1 MTAGVPAQPDAFN
14 GVLIVDKPA
23 GFTSFDVVAV
33 VRGLTRQKK
42 IGHTGTL
49 DPMATGVLPLL
60 LGTAAKAESLLPD
73 TDKAYEADF
82 QLGVETDTQDSTG
95 TVLRESGRP
104 ASRGQVEAALRR
116 FQGEL
121 MQLPPMYSAV
131 RQNGKRLYELAREGK
146 VVERS
151 PRPVFIREA
160 RLLEYD
166 ALDRRG
172 RLFLACSKGTYV
184 RSVIADLGAALG
196 TFGMM
201 AGLRRTRA
209 CGFTLD
215 DAQPLERLREAG
227 AEYTAGCLL
236 PVDRLFACLPAVAV
250 TGPQARRFCN
260 GGGLALERTSLSGGC
275 QAGERVRVYGVIN
288 NGVVNNSVINNGG
301 AVSGPEPERAFLG
314 LGEVDAA
321 GEELSVCKLF
331 CTVVQARGKA
341 ANTMAP
347 G

>member
-1 MTAGVPAQPDAFN
+1 MTAGVSAAPDAFN

-33 VRGLTRQKK
+33 LRGLTRQKK

-95 TVLRESGRP
+95 AVLRESGSP
-104 ASRGQVEAALRR
+104 ASRGQVESALER

-131 RQNGKRLYELAREGK
+131 RQNGRRLYELAREGK
-146 VVERS
+146 VVERL
-151 PRPVFIREA
+151 PRPVVIREA
-160 RLLEYD
+160 KLLAYD
-166 ALDRRG
+166 AQSRRG
-172 RLFLACSKGTYV
+172 RLFLVCSKGTYV

-201 AGLRRTRA
+201 TGLRRTRA
-209 CGFTLD
+209 CGFTLE
-215 DAQPLERLREAG
+215 DAQPLERLRAEGAG
-227 AEYTAGCLL
+227 YAAGCLL
-236 PVDRLFACLPAVAV
+236 PVDRLFSRLPAVAV

-260 GGGLALERTSLSGGC
+260 GGGLSLESTAL
-275 QAGERVRVYGVIN
+275 AGSRQPGLRVRVYGSADS
-288 NGVVNNSVINNGG
+288 GAAGSG
-301 AVSGPEPERAFLG
+301 AVNSGAVNSGAVNSGPEPGNAFLG

-321 GEELSVCKLF
+321 GEQIGVCKLF
-331 CTVVQARGKA
+331 RTAVPR
-341 ANTMAP
+341 
-347 G
+347 

>member
-1 MTAGVPAQPDAFN
+1 MTAGVSAAPDAFN

-33 VRGLTRQKK
+33 MRGLTRQKK

-95 TVLRESGRP
+95 AVLRESSCP
-104 ASRGQVEAALRR
+104 ASREQVVSALGH

-131 RQNGKRLYELAREGK
+131 RQNGRRLYELAREGK
-146 VVERS
+146 VVERV

-166 ALDRRG
+166 AQSRRG

-201 AGLRRTRA
+201 TGLRRTQA
-209 CGFTLD
+209 CGFTLE
-215 DAQPLERLREAG
+215 DAQPLEQLREAG
-227 AEYTAGCLL
+227 AGHIAGRLL
-236 PVDRLFACLPAVAV
+236 PVDRLFSCLPAVAV

-260 GGGLALERTSLSGGC
+260 GGGLALERIDLSGSRKSGV
-275 QAGERVRVYGVIN
+275 RVRVYGTIYS
-288 NGVVNNSVINNGG
+288 GAIASGDTGSSAADGSIVN
-301 AVSGPEPERAFLG
+301 SGLVPGNMFLG

-321 GEELSVCKLF
+321 KEELGVRKLF
-331 CTVVQARGKA
+331 CTA
-341 ANTMAP
+341 AP
-347 G
+347 R